1 MIASLAN
8 SGERSESHNQIRAG
22 YVHQPQQDI
31 ASHKNVMSRNEII
44 CPDRGF
50 NGIARTNL

>member
-22 YVHQPQQDI
+22 YVHHVTSGAKLTEKRRFEFAE
-31 ASHKNVMSRNEII
+31 AS
-44 CPDRGF
+44 
-50 NGIARTNL
+50 RTDERFPVAFS